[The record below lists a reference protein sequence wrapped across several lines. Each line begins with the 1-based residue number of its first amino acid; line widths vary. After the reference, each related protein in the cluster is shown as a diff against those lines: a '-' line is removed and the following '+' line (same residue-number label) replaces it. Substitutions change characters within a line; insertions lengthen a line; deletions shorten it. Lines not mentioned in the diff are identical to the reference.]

1 MERVCVREG
10 GRWRGRAG
18 GADREH
24 GSIGQ
29 AAAPVAGLPPL
40 PPKTP
45 SRDAKSG
52 RRVAE
57 SCRRVAGSPTPDSAC
72 PPLRGNGYLPML
84 SCSLRPAPCVT
95 RADVTGVQGPTPSSN
110 SMRRARAQAPA
121 PAQAP
126 HRHRPP
132 AQAQAGGLRPAAG
145 RSLPRPPTCGGQRLP
160 AVAVRGGRRSGSR
173 CDRCLLLVVERRDS
187 VHTASFVPIFN
198 SGLYGRACFYPSP
211 AQKRKGA
218 LSFWWGTG

>member
-145 RSLPRPPTCGGQRLP
+145 GRRPAGRCRGRPPAAGKGCRCRDLGTCCSCG
-160 AVAVRGGRRSGSR
+160 
-173 CDRCLLLVVERRDS
+173 E
-187 VHTASFVPIFN
+187 
-198 SGLYGRACFYPSP
+198 FYWDL
-211 AQKRKGA
+211 KH
-218 LSFWWGTG
+218 L